1 MEQQKDGV
9 VIGIVNENKIPVKF
23 IGIGEQIDDMEIFN
37 TKDFVSSII

>member
-1 MEQQKDGV
+1 MVLLKGGV

-37 TKDFVSSII
+37 AKDFVSSII